1 MSDQVSGSYV
11 EAEKRM
17 PTDDHA
23 DSGVMTSLD
32 HVREL
37 APIAAL
43 GGEDVGDGLVRRPPF
58 VAKYVLLR
66 RAHWDVAG

>member
-11 EAEKRM
+11 EAGKRM

-23 DSGVMTSLD
+23 NAGIVTSPD

-37 APIAAL
+37 APVAAL
-43 GGEDVGDGLVRRPPF
+43 GGEYVGDGLVRRPPF

-66 RAHWDVAG
+66 RAHWDVAR